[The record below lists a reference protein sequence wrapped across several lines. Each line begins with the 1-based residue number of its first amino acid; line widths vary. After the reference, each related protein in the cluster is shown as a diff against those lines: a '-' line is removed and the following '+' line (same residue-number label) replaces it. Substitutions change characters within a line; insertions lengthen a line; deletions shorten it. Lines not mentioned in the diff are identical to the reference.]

1 MDLETIFTAIAGAG
15 SVAATVGYSIKKI
28 VDRSIDA
35 KCSRITERAIAE
47 FRKETQRRL
56 TSLDQPFEVFKT
68 TLSLTDRARK
78 CCRDLQ
84 NVIDTGIVS
93 AERLEQMHRLKNYA
107 DTILDI
113 LMDEKAHISPIICAT
128 AQEVKTLLQEYPWNA
143 ETFLR
148 SWRKDSGSPLME
160 SAFAP
165 LKAKIAE
172 CHRRI
177 DGLYD
182 LIREEVQHRWGDVP
196 EGMNT
201 GYRGV

>member
-196 EGMNT
+196 EGTNT